1 MYGQKCSLSKIW
13 PYLLVN
19 SGLRHLVGRQT
30 NTTILLQF
38 QIGMSSA
45 CINPIVYGYLN
56 ETFRAEFKEIGKTLK
71 NALLARNCRMPQSLQ
86 RKPENLTTNAQLELA
101 TYRNVSSIHKN
112 SNFEVVVDK
121 SLSSPTLKQ
130 LIPREAQISSHYN
143 FRTKR
148 YTV

>member
-1 MYGQKCSLSKIW
+1 
-13 PYLLVN
+13 
-19 SGLRHLVGRQT
+19 
-30 NTTILLQF
+30 
-38 QIGMSSA
+38 MSSA

-71 NALLARNCRMPQSLQ
+71 NALLARNCHMPQSLQ

-101 TYRNVSSIHKN
+101 TYQNVSPIHKNISN
-112 SNFEVVVDK
+112 SNFEVVVEK
-121 SLSSPTLKQ
+121 AISSPTFKQ

-148 YTV
+148 YTVIVVLLLFPVLFCL

>member
-1 MYGQKCSLSKIW
+1 
-13 PYLLVN
+13 
-19 SGLRHLVGRQT
+19 
-30 NTTILLQF
+30 
-38 QIGMSSA
+38 MSSA

-71 NALLARNCRMPQSLQ
+71 NALLAKNCHMPQSLQ

-101 TYRNVSSIHKN
+101 TYQNVSPIHKNISN
-112 SNFEVVVDK
+112 SNFEVVVEK
-121 SLSSPTLKQ
+121 AISSPTTFKQ